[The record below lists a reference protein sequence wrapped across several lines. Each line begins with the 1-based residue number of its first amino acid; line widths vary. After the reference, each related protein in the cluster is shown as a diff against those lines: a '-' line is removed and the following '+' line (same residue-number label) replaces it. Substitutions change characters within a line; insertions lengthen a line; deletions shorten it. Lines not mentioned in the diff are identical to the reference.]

1 MSTQF
6 FQCIKGC
13 IKGVYWSALEGE
25 QCYQIGNRQNRVGAF
40 YSDTNSV
47 ILIAY
52 KDCNRAACLNCYQ
65 RLWKGDDEMALG
77 ENIRKLREEAQLTQQ
92 QLADRLYVSRQTI
105 SRWESGTR
113 CPDLITAKRLAMELQ
128 ISLDALISDEEIKN
142 MEDMKS
148 LYFWRGPRWKERERL
163 KEYKSKLY
171 RVLEIFSSV
180 SLGIM
185 ILLMEMEIK
194 LPVWCTVTGFVI
206 ALAIWISIWTVDKK
220 MERIEEQ

>member
-1 MSTQF
+1 
-6 FQCIKGC
+6 
-13 IKGVYWSALEGE
+13 
-25 QCYQIGNRQNRVGAF
+25 
-40 YSDTNSV
+40 
-47 ILIAY
+47 
-52 KDCNRAACLNCYQ
+52 
-65 RLWKGDDEMALG
+65 MALG

-128 ISLDALISDEEIKN
+128 ISLDELISDEEIKN

-148 LYFWRGPRWKERERL
+148 LYFWRGPRGKERERL

>member
-128 ISLDALISDEEIKN
+128 ISLDELISDEEIKN

-171 RVLEIFSSV
+171 RVLEIFGSV
-180 SLGIM
+180 FLGIM
-185 ILLMEMEIK
+185 ILLMKMERK

-206 ALAIWISIWTVDKK
+206 VLAIWIWIWMVDKK
-220 MERIEEQ
+220 MERMEE

>member
-77 ENIRKLREEAQLTQQ
+77 KNIRKLREEAQLTQQ

-171 RVLEIFSSV
+171 RVLEIFGSV
-180 SLGIM
+180 FLGIM
-185 ILLMEMEIK
+185 ILLMKMERK

-206 ALAIWISIWTVDKK
+206 VLAIWIWIWMVDKK
-220 MERIEEQ
+220 MERMEE

>member
-13 IKGVYWSALEGE
+13 IKGVYWSAWEGE

-171 RVLEIFSSV
+171 RVLEIFGSV
-180 SLGIM
+180 FLGIM
-185 ILLMEMEIK
+185 ILLMKMERK

-206 ALAIWISIWTVDKK
+206 VLAIWIWIWMVDKK
-220 MERIEEQ
+220 MERMEE

>member
-171 RVLEIFSSV
+171 RVLEIFGSV
-180 SLGIM
+180 FLGIM
-185 ILLMEMEIK
+185 ILLMKMERK

-206 ALAIWISIWTVDKK
+206 VLAIWIWIWMVDKK
-220 MERIEEQ
+220 MERMEE

>member
-77 ENIRKLREEAQLTQQ
+77 KNIRKLREEAQLTQQ

-113 CPDLITAKRLAMELQ
+113 CPDLITAKRLEMELQ

-171 RVLEIFSSV
+171 RVLEIFGSV
-180 SLGIM
+180 FLGIM
-185 ILLMEMEIK
+185 ILLMKMERK

-206 ALAIWISIWTVDKK
+206 VLAIWIWIWMVDKK
-220 MERIEEQ
+220 MERMEE

>member
-6 FQCIKGC
+6 FQC

-52 KDCNRAACLNCYQ
+52 KDCNRAACLDCYQ
-65 RLWKGDDEMALG
+65 GLWKGDDEMALG

-171 RVLEIFSSV
+171 RMLEIFGSV
-180 SLGIM
+180 FLGIM
-185 ILLMEMEIK
+185 ILLLKMERK

-206 ALAIWISIWTVDKK
+206 VLAIWIWIWMVDKK
-220 MERIEEQ
+220 MERMEE